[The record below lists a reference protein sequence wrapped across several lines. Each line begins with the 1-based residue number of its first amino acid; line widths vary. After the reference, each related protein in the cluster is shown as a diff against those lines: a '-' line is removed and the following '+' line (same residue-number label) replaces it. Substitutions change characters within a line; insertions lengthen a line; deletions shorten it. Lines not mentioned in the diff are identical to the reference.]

1 MQETCL
7 YYSKNNYYFTY
18 FEIEIY
24 YNGIITYN
32 GFNNSNNKSFEY

>member
-7 YYSKNNYYFTY
+7 YYPKNNYYFTY

-24 YNGIITYN
+24 YNS
-32 GFNNSNNKSFEY
+32 SNNKF